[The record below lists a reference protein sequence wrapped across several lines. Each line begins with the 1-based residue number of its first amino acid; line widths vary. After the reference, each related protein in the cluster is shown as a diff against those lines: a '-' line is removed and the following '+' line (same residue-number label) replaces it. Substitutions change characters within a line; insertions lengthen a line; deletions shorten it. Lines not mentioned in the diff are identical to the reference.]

1 VPFVQETKGKFN
13 KFIIIYFKSLKL
25 MTFFFKK
32 YDKNHSLFL
41 FMNLFFIKIEKEIS
55 KPITPKA
62 KTPAI
67 IAPIVNEAKSMVK

>member
-1 VPFVQETKGKFN
+1 
-13 KFIIIYFKSLKL
+13 
-25 MTFFFKK
+25 
-32 YDKNHSLFL
+32 
-41 FMNLFFIKIEKEIS
+41 MNLFFIKIEKEIS